1 MNCTLAEL
9 RAHPKSVEIQQYL
22 SDKLSEK
29 RFQHVLSV
37 QEMTIDLARVHGAN
51 VWHANLAALL
61 HDSAKWMSP
70 KELYSEVKRYDIRLD
85 PIEKINP
92 SLLHPF
98 IGVKLAIEKFAV
110 TELEILEAIRNHT
123 TGSPSMGLL
132 SQVLY
137 VADFAEP
144 TRTHKEAEVVRELAY
159 TALNRAV
166 HYVARSKIAH
176 LLEKGV
182 LIHPNTLHTYNSTLE
197 GSEIQN
203 KGRFRVPPYTD

>member
-1 MNCTLAEL
+1 MDCTLAEL
-9 RAHPKSVEIQQYL
+9 RAHPKSIEIQQYL

-37 QEMTIDLARVHGAN
+37 QELTVDLARVHGAN

-61 HDSAKWMSP
+61 HDSAKWMSS
-70 KELYSEVKRYDIRLD
+70 KELYSEIERYGIRLD
-85 PIEKINP
+85 PVEKANP
-92 SLLHPF
+92 SLLHPL
-98 IGVKLAIEKFAV
+98 IGVKLAIEKFTV
-110 TELEILEAIRNHT
+110 TELEVLEAIRNHT
-123 TGSPSMGLL
+123 TGSPSMGVL

-144 TRTHKEAEVVRELAY
+144 TRTHEEAAVARELAY
-159 TALNRAV
+159 ASLRQAV
-166 HYVARSKIAH
+166 HYVARTEIVY

-197 GSEIQN
+197 DSEIQ
-203 KGRFRVPPYTD
+203 K

>member
-1 MNCTLAEL
+1 MDCTLAEL

-37 QEMTIDLARVHGAN
+37 QEMTIDLARIHGAD

-70 KELYSEVKRYDIRLD
+70 KELYSEVNRYDIRLD
-85 PIEKINP
+85 PIEKVNS

-110 TELEILEAIRNHT
+110 TELEVLEAIRNHT

-132 SQVLY
+132 AQVLY

-144 TRTHKEAEVVRELAY
+144 TRTHKEADTARELAY
-159 TALNRAV
+159 TALKQAV

-197 GSEIQN
+197 SREI
-203 KGRFRVPPYTD
+203 KK

>member
-70 KELYSEVKRYDIRLD
+70 KELYSEVRRYEIRLD
-85 PIEKINP
+85 PIEKVNS

-110 TELEILEAIRNHT
+110 TELEVLEAIRNHT

-132 SQVLY
+132 AQVLY

-144 TRTHKEAEVVRELAY
+144 TRTHKEADTARELAY
-159 TALNRAV
+159 TALKQAV

-197 GSEIQN
+197 GSEI
-203 KGRFRVPPYTD
+203 KK

>member
-1 MNCTLAEL
+1 MNGTLAKL
-9 RAHPKSVEIQQYL
+9 RAHPKSLEIQQYL
-22 SDKLSEK
+22 SDNLREE

-37 QEMTIDLARVHGAN
+37 QELTVDLAHLHGAN

-70 KELYSEVKRYDIRLD
+70 QELYNEAERYEIRLD
-85 PIEKINP
+85 PIEKKNP
-92 SLLHPF
+92 SLLHPL

-110 TELEILEAIRNHT
+110 TELEVLEAIRNHT
-123 TGSPSMGLL
+123 TGSPSMGTV
-132 SQVLY
+132 SQILY

-144 TRTHKEAEVVRELAY
+144 TRTHKEADVARKLAY
-159 TALNRAV
+159 TDLKRAV
-166 HYVARSKIAH
+166 HYVARMEIVY

-197 GSEIQN
+197 SGEIS
-203 KGRFRVPPYTD
+203 K

>member
-9 RAHPKSVEIQQYL
+9 RAHPKSIEIQQYL
-22 SDKLSEK
+22 SDKLGEK

-37 QEMTIDLARVHGAN
+37 QELTVDLAHLHGAN

-70 KELYSEVKRYDIRLD
+70 EKLYSEAERYQIRLD
-85 PIEKINP
+85 PIEKENP
-92 SLLHPF
+92 SLLHPL
-98 IGVKLAIEKFAV
+98 IGVKLAIEKFVV
-110 TELEILEAIRNHT
+110 TDLEILEAIRNHT
-123 TGSPSMGLL
+123 TGSPSMGIV
-132 SQVLY
+132 SQILY

-144 TRTHKEAEVVRELAY
+144 TRTHKEADVARELAY
-159 TALNRAV
+159 TDLKRAV
-166 HYVARSKIAH
+166 HYVARVEIAY

-197 GSEIQN
+197 SAEI
-203 KGRFRVPPYTD
+203 

>member
-29 RFQHVLSV
+29 RYRHVLSV
-37 QEMTIDLARVHGAN
+37 QEMSVDLARAHRAN

-61 HDSAKWMSP
+61 HDSAKWMSTQ
-70 KELYSEVKRYDIRLD
+70 ELRSEIKRYEIRLD
-85 PIEKINP
+85 PVEERNP

-98 IGVKLAIEKFAV
+98 IGVKTAIEEFAV

-123 TGSPSMGLL
+123 TGSPSMGIIA
-132 SQVLY
+132 QILY

-144 TRTHKEAEVVRELAY
+144 TRTHKEVDVVRELAY
-159 TALNRAV
+159 TDLNRAV
-166 HYVARSKIAH
+166 HHVARTEIVY

-182 LIHPNTLHTYNSTLE
+182 LIHPNTLHTYNRTLA
-197 GSEIQN
+197 GGEI
-203 KGRFRVPPYTD
+203 